1 MLLKINEQLTLQSE
15 NNLYICNPVKKW
27 ELNIHNKF
35 FSINYANNS
44 TISKN
49 RKNSDN

>member
-1 MLLKINEQLTLQSE
+1 MICLEINIY
-15 NNLYICNPVKKW
+15 YICNPVKSGKF
-27 ELNIHNKF
+27 NILEI

-49 RKNSDN
+49 WKNSNN

>member
-1 MLLKINEQLTLQSE
+1 MVCLEK
-15 NNLYICNPVKKW
+15 NNYYICNPVKSGKF
-27 ELNIHNKF
+27 NILEI